1 MATRPK
7 HVEPRPAPRLYLI
20 TPPVAD
26 ASAFAKPLSDAL
38 AADGIAAVL
47 LRLAEGDERGLI
59 NRAKTLCPLVQ
70 NAGAA
75 LLLDG
80 HTGLVA
86 RAGCDGAHL
95 TGIAAFTDALET
107 LKPDRIAGCG
117 GLVSRHDAMSAAES
131 GADYVMFGE
140 PDTSGARPSFAA
152 VEERVVWWAEVFEIP
167 CVGYA
172 GAIEDVAPL
181 VRAGADFIALGD
193 WLWRDPHDVAPIL
206 SRIGPM
212 LRLPETMA

>member
-75 LLLDG
+75 FLLDG

-152 VEERVVWWAEVFEIP
+152 VEERVIWWAEVFEIP

-206 SRIGPM
+206 SRIAPM